1 MAGFFKIIIGFAIL
15 SLALIL
21 IHRQY
26 TLQSLNSIIYCNLN
40 NIREVKHK
48 VKHGFIKKEGIIS
61 TTKGKKLNNKN
72 RTGNMI

>member
-1 MAGFFKIIIGFAIL
+1 
-15 SLALIL
+15 
-21 IHRQY
+21 
-26 TLQSLNSIIYCNLN
+26 
-40 NIREVKHK
+40 